1 MRKPEKTS
9 NIVLFLMGLFSMT
22 QIRVIGAIGISEV
35 PIYIVAPFIFLAD
48 YQKLRQDGFL
58 PIIWLSLLTCVGDC
72 ISSWLNQTYIEQAIK
87 GFATPYSIFSV
98 IVVLHRVLRN
108 NLSGYKCLLVG
119 IAFSLILNIFIFQ
132 QSAELSAFS
141 EGAVGLEAGRRI
153 VGTSSIFWTSR
164 IRPFI
169 DALIGGWYTQVPVS
183 FSAFIMLAFFVFSA
197 ITTASGRSMALA
209 TIGGVIILLL
219 GGKKRK
225 RMQFFK
231 RNFGVFV
238 VGCIFAAF
246 VLGGSYKFAA
256 QSGWMGE
263 KAREKYESQMKDR
276 KNVWGILQGGRGE
289 VFIGLTACIDKPLW
303 GHGPWPLDKN
313 DYVKRYLEKYGT
325 VAEWDAY
332 FSHERY
338 LSLIGMTH
346 YHLIPGHSHLI
357 SFWLSYGIVGF
368 LLWVYVL
375 YLIVNYFRRY
385 VDAVPQWFGYMAI
398 TLPLFVWNI
407 FFSPYG
413 YRISTPL
420 TICLLLFSRAIAKG
434 RLNPSWE
441 MVQEATRYD

>member
-1 MRKPEKTS
+1 MRKQEKTS

-22 QIRVIGAIGISEV
+22 QIRIIGAIGISEI
-35 PIYIVAPFIFLAD
+35 PIYLAAPFIFVAD
-48 YQKLRQDGFL
+48 YKRLHQDGFL
-58 PIIWLSLLTCVGDC
+58 PIIWLALFTCMGDC
-72 ISSWLNQTYIEQAIK
+72 ISSWLNQTYIDQAIK

-98 IVVLHRVLRN
+98 IVVLHRILRN
-108 NLSGYKCLLVG
+108 NMSGYKSLLMG
-119 IAFSLILNIFIFQ
+119 TAFSLILNIFVFQ

-141 EGAVGLEAGRRI
+141 EGATGLEAGRRI
-153 VGTSSIFWTSR
+153 AGTSTIFWTSR

-183 FSAFIMLAFFVFSA
+183 VSAFIMFAFFVFSA

-209 TIGGVIILLL
+209 TIGGVAILLL
-219 GGKKRK
+219 GGKKRR

-231 RNFGVFV
+231 KSFGIFVF
-238 VGCIFAAF
+238 GCIIAAF

-256 QSGWMGE
+256 QNGWLGE

-276 KNVWGILQGGRGE
+276 ESVLGILQGGRGE

-325 VAEWDAY
+325 AAEWDAY

-338 LSLIGMTH
+338 LSLIGMTR

-357 SFWLSYGIVGF
+357 SFWLSYGIIGF
-368 LLWVYVL
+368 FLWVYVL
-375 YLIVNYFRRY
+375 YLIVVYFRRY

-398 TLPLFVWNI
+398 TLPLFVV
-407 FFSPYG
+407 
-413 YRISTPL
+413 
-420 TICLLLFSRAIAKG
+420 IA
-434 RLNPSWE
+434 L
-441 MVQEATRYD
+441 